1 MENTIKRV
9 QTQAHPDLPG
19 TSNLHNVK
27 INKIQSSILL
37 FMTFFFMFACDP
49 MEEDDHSLGIADT
62 VTADQVSFSY
72 AASSTS
78 NNVLTFTNTSTVSAP
93 HSVLWDLGDG
103 TTSKAASPTGKYPLA
118 GDYTVTLTVYTAD
131 GTAATK
137 SQIVHLEN
145 DDFGLINT
153 PVYRNLTGGI
163 ENAEG
168 KVWVFDQYNNFKD
181 EVATALSDDIRGHM
195 GLSPLNSYNQ
205 SWWGAG
211 PNEKSMWTMYSFKFT
226 FIQSGVQLKIANSG
240 QGYGR
245 KQQAAN
251 GGFTPT
257 AIDGEDATFDYAGGN
272 YTFAIDESG
281 ENPTL
286 TLSGN
291 AFMGYYVGSQTY
303 DIIYQTD
310 KVMALRAPNTVEG
323 QDWVFIYCLEELNVA
338 EPPVI
343 KEPQAIALNEDFES
357 QTPSVLFT
365 GEDMGTLFSA
375 FYQNPAPVPLN
386 TSAKVLLYQKTSG
399 FYSNISHT
407 TTDYLFDLTSVNKV
421 RIKVFIPSYNNYT
434 DEFAVAGDWISNK
447 KLLPQ
452 VAVKLQNS
460 SLGGNAWQTQTE
472 IVKADLQKDKWL
484 ELEFDFSGVSNRT
497 DYDKIVIQF
506 GAEGHAAPGIFFLD
520 DFSFS
525 E

>member
-1 MENTIKRV
+1 M
-9 QTQAHPDLPG
+9 QL
-19 TSNLHNVK
+19 
-27 INKIQSSILL
+27 NKIKSGLLAILAFSFL
-37 FMTFFFMFACDP
+37 IACEP
-49 MEEDDHSLGIADT
+49 LENDDHSLGLADT
-62 VTADQVSFSY
+62 VTPDQVTFSY
-72 AASSTS
+72 TASATS
-78 NNVLTFTNTSTVSAP
+78 DNVLTFTNTSAISAP
-93 HSVLWDLGDG
+93 YSILWDLGDG
-103 TTSKAASPTGKYPLA
+103 TTSKAASPTGKYPLK
-118 GDYTVTLTVYTAD
+118 GEYTVSLTIYTAD

-137 SQIVHLEN
+137 SQIIHFPN

-153 PVYRNLTGGI
+153 PVYRNLTGGV
-163 ENAEG
+163 ENAAG
-168 KVWVFDQYNNFKD
+168 KVWVFDQYNNFTA
-181 EVATALSDDIRGHM
+181 EVANALSDDIRGHL

-226 FIQSGVQLKIANSG
+226 FIQEGVQLKIANSG

-257 AIDGEDATFDYAGGN
+257 SIDGEDATFDYAGGN
-272 YTFAIDESG
+272 YNFAIDESG
-281 ENPTL
+281 EHPKL

-310 KVMALRAPNTVEG
+310 QVMALRAPNTVEG

-338 EPPVI
+338 EPPII
-343 KEPQAIALNEDFES
+343 KEPRAMPLGENFES
-357 QTPSVLFT
+357 QTPSVAFT
-365 GEDMGTLFSA
+365 GEDMGSLFSS
-375 FYQNPAPVPLN
+375 FYQNPAPVPVN
-386 TSAKVLLYQKTSG
+386 TSAKVLLYEKTG
-399 FYSNISHT
+399 AFYSNLSYT
-407 TTDYLFDLTSVNKV
+407 TTDYLFDLTTVNKV
-421 RIKVFIPSYNNYT
+421 RMKVFIPSYNNYT
-434 DEFAVAGDWISNK
+434 DEFTVAGDWITNK

-452 VAVKLQNS
+452 VSVKLQNS
-460 SLGGNAWQTQTE
+460 SMGGNAWQTQTE

-484 ELEFDFSGVSNRT
+484 ELEFDFSSVSNRT